1 MSDGK
6 TGEGPTLLVKG
17 VKGFLAGEEREVAVG
32 EVLVVGRSR
41 SADFSVRKARKLVER
56 ADAVEVM
63 GTEAFLSVS
72 RKHVR
77 IHYMHPDLIEIQDL
91 SSNGTYLDGR
101 KVDCVAV
108 TDLKQRSHILA
119 LGAVERLVIEFPE
132 YRELGVET
140 EVTPE
145 S

>member
-1 MSDGK
+1 MTDETNKDG
-6 TGEGPTLLVKG
+6 PILLVKG
-17 VKGFLAGEEREVAVG
+17 VKGFLEGEEREIGVG
-32 EVLVVGRSR
+32 DALVVGRSR
-41 SADFSVRKARKLVER
+41 NADFSVRRAKKLVER
-56 ADAVEVM
+56 SDAADVM
-63 GTEAFLSVS
+63 ETEAFLSVS

-77 IHYMHPDLIEIQDL
+77 IHYMHPDLIEIKDL
-91 SSNGTYLDGR
+91 SSNGTFLDGR

-119 LGAVERLVIEFPE
+119 LGAVERLSIEFPE
-132 YRELGVET
+132 YKELGVET